1 MDKFEIMIKTNKYNE
16 VIYIGGFNEK
26 ILSNNIFYLDISQED
41 FDKYANMMPNL
52 YYENDSF
59 IQKSDEDLIIINKNK
74 FQKKYET
81 LLELKVNLQNT
92 DYKIIKC
99 YEAFMRQQPLPYN
112 LEELAAQ
119 RDAWRAEINQL
130 EQEIKEYEV

>member
-74 FQKKYET
+74 IQKKYET

-112 LEELAAQ
+112 LEELSAQ

-130 EQEIKEYEV
+130 EEELKKYEV

>member
-59 IQKSDEDLIIINKNK
+59 IQKSDQDLIIINKNK
-74 FQKKYET
+74 IQKKYET
-81 LLELKVNLQNT
+81 LLDLKVNLQNT

-112 LEELAAQ
+112 LEELSAQ

-130 EQEIKEYEV
+130 EQELAELE

>member
-74 FQKKYET
+74 IQKKYET

-92 DYKIIKC
+92 DYQVIKC
-99 YEAFMRQQPLPYN
+99 YEAFMRQLPLPYN
-112 LEELAAQ
+112 LEELSAQ
-119 RDAWRAEINQL
+119 REAWRAEINQL
-130 EQEIKEYEV
+130 EEELKAL